1 MKLSKEQHDNFI
13 ILSSKKDMSTML
25 SDETIFSQ
33 ANGIIGTRNHFIEG
47 YGKQDYPQTYING
60 FYNTYPFHYEENYQ
74 QFPQVGQTIVNLPD
88 ASLTKIYF
96 NGSIVDLANCEMQ
109 HVRRTLDMKKGL
121 VKRKSEYLLPD
132 DTIISVI
139 EEKLVPYND
148 NLVISR
154 VTIISSKPGIIE
166 LKSVLRMPLV
176 KQETHKDPRL
186 SHAKRHLNLL
196 KMGLLEQSG
205 YLIAQTTESK
215 LKIIV
220 AIHHDLNMEYQ
231 IEDEQLTAYQK
242 INIQA
247 NESIQFTKYSAYISD
262 LTSQNLKDDMAKELK
277 SIQPF
282 EFYLKKEVMNKQAF
296 WKKTNLELSDKL
308 LEKALRYNIYQL
320 NLSGGKNSKM
330 HIAAKG
336 ISGEGYEGHYFWDTE
351 TYMLPF
357 FILTQPKR
365 AKELLKYR
373 FDKLDEAREEARNL
387 GCSRGAKIP
396 WRTINGK
403 ESSPYYPAGSAQ
415 IHINSDIALA
425 FINYYNATNDDEFMI
440 QYGVEVL
447 LETALLYLEYGH
459 FKDHQFHLDNV
470 TGPDE
475 YTTIVNDNYYTNRMA
490 KMHLEFI
497 SDYVENH
504 LNKLST
510 LLKKL
515 NITKEDLN
523 MMRLA
528 ASEMTLLINEKSRI
542 IEQDRTFMKKKEL
555 DISKLSKDQFPLLL
569 HYHPLFIYRHQVLK
583 QADAVLAMVL
593 MDDQPMDIYQ
603 NTNDYYLKRTTHDS
617 SLSKGIYGIAAYKL
631 GRHQLA
637 YEYFKEVS
645 ELDLFDQRKHTRY
658 GLHLA
663 NLGGSYLMLIYGVL
677 GLRMNS
683 ILAINP
689 VDQEELPY
697 YKLNFTYQ
705 GAKLVV
711 EHTNKIITIST
722 DNPIKLMV
730 YGKLVNVEKILTFG
744 VKQIDHIFFPKK

>member
-1 MKLSKEQHDNFI
+1 MKPRREQQDNFI
-13 ILSSKKDMSTML
+13 IISSKKDMATIL

-33 ANGIIGTRNHFIEG
+33 ANGVLGTRNHFIEG

-88 ASLTKIYF
+88 TSHTQMSFNEKKI
-96 NGSIVDLANCEMQ
+96 DLLNCQMQ
-109 HVRRTLDMKKGL
+109 HVSRTLDMKKGL
-121 VKRKSEYLLPD
+121 VKRESEYHISD
-132 DTIISVI
+132 DNVINII
-139 EEKLVPYND
+139 EEKLVPYNE
-148 NLVISR
+148 NLIISR
-154 VTIISSKPGIIE
+154 VTIHTSLSGVLE
-166 LKSVLRMPLV
+166 LKSILRMPLI
-176 KQETHKDPRL
+176 KQETNNDPRL
-186 SHAKRHLNLL
+186 SSAKKHLNLV
-196 KMGLLEQSG
+196 KIGLLDQSG
-205 YLIAQTTESK
+205 YIIAQTTESK
-215 LKIIV
+215 LKVIS
-220 AIHHDLNMEYQ
+220 AIHHDINMEYQ
-231 IEDEQLTAYQK
+231 IEDGQLFAYQRF
-242 INIQA
+242 NM
-247 NESIQFTKYSAYISD
+247 NPYESIQFTKYSVYISD
-262 LTSQNLKDDMAKELK
+262 LTSKNLKEDLIKELNT
-277 SIQPF
+277 IQPF
-282 EFYLKKEVMNKQAF
+282 EYYLKKEVRNKEKF
-296 WKKTNLELSDKL
+296 WEHTHLELSDKL

-357 FILTQPKR
+357 FILTQPDR
-365 AKELLKYR
+365 AKVLLKYR
-373 FDKLDEAREEARNL
+373 YDKLDEAREEAKNL
-387 GCSRGAKIP
+387 GCTRGAKIP

-425 FINYYNATNDDEFMI
+425 FINYYHATKDDEFI
-440 QYGVEVL
+440 NRYGVEVL
-447 LETALLYLEYGH
+447 LETALFYLEYGH
-459 FKDHQFHLDNV
+459 FKDNHFHLDNV

-497 SDYVENH
+497 YDYVTKNMD
-504 LNKLST
+504 KLSS

-515 NITKEDLN
+515 GITQDDLN
-523 MMRLA
+523 QMNLA
-528 ASEMTLLINEKSRI
+528 ASQMTLLINEKDRI
-542 IEQDRTFMKKKEL
+542 IEQDQTFMKKKEL
-555 DISKLSKDQFPLLL
+555 DITKLSRDQFPLLL
-569 HYHPLFIYRHQVLK
+569 HHHPLFIYRHQVLK

-593 MDDQPMDIYQ
+593 MDDQPRDIYQ
-603 NTNDYYLKRTTHDS
+603 NTFDYYLKRTTHDS

-645 ELDLFDQRKHTRY
+645 ELDLIDQRKHTRY

-683 ILAINP
+683 ILTINP
-689 VDQEELPY
+689 VEQDELPH

-705 GAKLVV
+705 GAKMVV
-711 EHTNKIITIST
+711 EHENKMITIST
-722 DNPIKLMV
+722 DKPIKLKV
-730 YGKLVNVEKILTFG
+730 YGNIVDVEKILTFG
-744 VKQIDHIFFPKK
+744 VNKN

>member
-1 MKLSKEQHDNFI
+1 MRLRREQQDNFI
-13 ILSSKKDMSTML
+13 IMSSKKDMVTML

-33 ANGIIGTRNHFIEG
+33 ANGILGTRNHFIEG
-47 YGKQDYPQTYING
+47 YGKLDYPQTFING

-88 ASLTKIYF
+88 ASLTKLYF
-96 NGSIVDLANCEMQ
+96 NGEIIDMAHCEMQ
-109 HVRRTLDMKKGL
+109 HVSRTLDMKKGL
-121 VKRKSEYLLPD
+121 VHRRSDYLLD
-132 DTIISVI
+132 NETTISVT
-139 EEKLVPYND
+139 EEKLVPYD
-148 NLVISR
+148 GNLILSR
-154 VTIISSKPGIIE
+154 VTIRSTSPGIIE
-166 LKSVLRMPLV
+166 LKSVLRMPIV
-176 KQETHKDPRL
+176 KQETNKDPRL
-186 SHAKRHLNLL
+186 SQSKKHMNLL

-215 LKIIV
+215 LKVIV
-220 AIHHDLNMEYQ
+220 AIHHDLNMEYLL
-231 IEDEQLTAYQK
+231 EDEQLSAYQK
-242 INIQA
+242 ISIKA
-247 NESIQFTKYSAYISD
+247 NESIQFTKYSVYISD
-262 LTSQNLKDDMAKELK
+262 LTSSNLKEDMTKELHT
-277 SIQPF
+277 IQPF
-282 EFYLKKEVMNKQAF
+282 EYYLKKEASNKEVFWQQA
-296 WKKTNLELSDKL
+296 NLELSDKL

-373 FDKLDEAREEARNL
+373 YDKLDEAREEARNL

-425 FINYYNATNDDEFMI
+425 YINYYHATNDDEFMNL
-440 QYGVEVL
+440 YGVEVL
-447 LETALLYLEYGH
+447 LETALLFLEYGH
-459 FKDHQFHLDNV
+459 FKDHHFHLDNV

-497 SDYVENH
+497 FDYVSKHSNQLSSL
-504 LNKLST
+504 LN
-510 LLKKL
+510 KL
-515 NITKEDLN
+515 NITQEDLN
-523 MMRLA
+523 MMCLA
-528 ASEMTLLINEKSRI
+528 ASQMTLLINMKDRI
-542 IEQDRTFMKKKEL
+542 IEQDQSFMSKKEL
-555 DISKLSKDQFPLLL
+555 DIHSMPKDQFPLLL

-593 MDDQPMDIYQ
+593 MDDQPIDIYQ
-603 NTNDYYLKRTTHDS
+603 NTNDYYLQRTTHDS

-637 YEYFKEVS
+637 FEYFKEVS
-645 ELDLFDQRKHTRY
+645 ELDLIDQRKHTRY

-683 ILAINP
+683 ILTINP
-689 VDQEELPY
+689 VEQEELPY

-711 EHTNKIITIST
+711 EHIDKIITIST
-722 DNPIKLMV
+722 DKPIKLKV
-730 YGKLVNVEKILTFG
+730 YGNIMDVEKILTFG
-744 VKQIDHIFFPKK
+744 VNTI